1 MSERDRRPELPVG
14 TMAPVAGKPEAPAAE
29 EGDDH
34 TAREEPEATGQGES
48 DGFDDEDGVG
58 DEGSIPGIDD
68 LFGGAGRNGR
78 GPFIYAPNG
87 NINTG
92 SVHGGQ
98 RVSSHSHTTGAG
110 THRVEARE
118 GPISEDEIEDAAFG
132 FAEPEWFPEGLRKLD
147 SGVLFLTGAPGSGR
161 RTTALNLL
169 HRHSGS
175 MALRAVDSDMD
186 LATWRPTHADARGYL
201 VDGLVPK
208 YPLRPGMVGNL
219 RSLLHQA
226 NARMVIVLPEDPELV
241 RRLERD
247 LHVTPQVCRPAPP
260 RAVFDARLRAAVPDP
275 VHRNLLLAGLEPGLL
290 DDLLVPELVPAEVAE
305 LVAAV
310 VDSGEDGTDAT
321 GLRNRLSFLAE
332 GEVPDLIK
340 DLRDDSD
347 GLAFLLATC
356 VFEGLDH
363 RIIRE
368 ESERLLEVAEGR
380 LDSVLPPSEEGTG
393 DQGKREQPR
402 PNPHFVFRR
411 SLEDL
416 LRSVRA
422 QCAPKEIRATSQY
435 TFAVEPVRFTR
446 QRQAETVLRYVW
458 REYGR
463 LSQVLTS
470 WMDSVRNETE
480 LTQPVGRVMGMA
492 AGWGGGRRALRHIG
506 ALAGSERRS
515 SRIIAAHAM
524 GVAAKDPVLATEVKH
539 RLREWSWARS
549 QQLRST
555 VAYTCG
561 TDFGL
566 SRPDLAMR
574 LLGGLHHG
582 LDDEGESAVRRAVDS
597 ALVGLFNS
605 GSQTL
610 VFRHLAEWAGQ
621 EGTDAELALRNF
633 PRLLADPSW
642 FQQQL
647 LGAGECAWQ
656 IVDLVH
662 RTLDD
667 DDTFDTTARHLIGWC
682 RMAAWSEQ
690 QKEAVETLLTAL
702 AQDMRHGVFRLFVVI
717 DRHEDTDLVGRDIAR
732 RALNVWREGE
742 PAPRPP
748 YSDPH
753 SSGRTS

>member
-1 MSERDRRPELPVG
+1 MSERDRRPELP
-14 TMAPVAGKPEAPAAE
+14 AGSPAL
-29 EGDDH
+29 
-34 TAREEPEATGQGES
+34 ATGEADDDALREQPES
-48 DGFDDEDGVG
+48 TGARSGQAEPDGCGDEDGLG
-58 DEGSIPGIDD
+58 DEGSLSGIDD
-68 LFGGAGRNGR
+68 LLGGAGRDGR
-78 GPFIYAPNG
+78 LFYINAPNG

-98 RVSSHSHTTGAG
+98 RVSNHGHTTGPGAR
-110 THRVEARE
+110 RVEARE
-118 GPISEDEIEDAAFG
+118 GPISEQEIGDANFG
-132 FAEPEWFPEGLRKLD
+132 FAEPEWFPEALRRLD

-169 HRHSGS
+169 HRHSGGS

-208 YPLRPGMVGNL
+208 YALRPGMVGNL
-219 RSLLHQA
+219 RGLLQEA
-226 NARMVIVLPEDPELV
+226 DARMVIVLPDDPDIV
-241 RRLERD
+241 RSLERD
-247 LHVTPQVCRPAPP
+247 LHVTPVTCRPAPP
-260 RAVFDARLRAAVPDP
+260 REVFDARLRAAVPDP
-275 VHRNLLLAGLEPGLL
+275 ARRNRLLAGLEPGLL
-290 DDLLVPELVPAEVAE
+290 DDLLTPELVPAEVAE

-340 DLRDDSD
+340 KLHDDAD

-363 RIIRE
+363 RVIRE
-368 ESERLLEVAEGR
+368 EAERLLEVAEGR
-380 LDSVLPPSEEGTG
+380 LDSVLPPPDDGTG
-393 DQGKREQPR
+393 DQGKGGQPR

-422 QCAPKEIRATSQY
+422 QCAPKEIRAASGY

-463 LSQVLTS
+463 LSGVLTS
-470 WMDSVRNETE
+470 WMDTVRNETE

-506 ALAGSERRS
+506 TLAESEHRS

-524 GVAAKDPVLATEVKH
+524 GVAAKDPVLATEVKY
-539 RLREWSWARS
+539 RLRNWSGAQS
-549 QQLRST
+549 HQLRST

-574 LLGGLHHG
+574 LLRGLHHG
-582 LDDEGESAVRRAVDS
+582 LDDEGERVVRRAVDS

-605 GSQTL
+605 GSQAL
-610 VFRHLAEWAGQ
+610 VFRYLAAWADR
-621 EGTDAELALRNF
+621 EGPDAELALRNF
-633 PRLLADPSW
+633 PRLLTDVSW
-642 FQQQL
+642 FGEQL
-647 LGAGECAWQ
+647 LSEGEFAQ
-656 IVDLVH
+656 RIVDLVH
-662 RTLDD
+662 RSLDD
-667 DDTFDTTARHLIGWC
+667 DDTFPTTAGHLITWC
-682 RMAAWSEQ
+682 RMASWGEQ

-702 AQDMRHGVFRLFVVI
+702 AQDMRHGVFRLFVLI
-717 DRHEDTDLVGRDIAR
+717 DRHEDTDLAGRDIAR
-732 RALNVWREGE
+732 QALNAWRQGE
-742 PAPRPP
+742 PAPRSAH
-748 YSDPH
+748 SDPH
-753 SSGRTS
+753 SSGRTV

>member
-1 MSERDRRPELPVG
+1 MSERDRRPELTVG
-14 TMAPVAGKPEAPAAE
+14 SPAPAAG
-29 EGDDH
+29 EGEDY
-34 TAREEPEATGQGES
+34 APQEGPEATGARSEQGEP

-58 DEGSIPGIDD
+58 DESSTPGIDD
-68 LFGGAGRNGR
+68 LLGGAGRDGR

-92 SVHGGQ
+92 SLHGGQ
-98 RVSSHSHTTGAG
+98 NVGNHSHTTGAG
-110 THRVEARE
+110 TRRVEARE
-118 GPISEDEIEDAAFG
+118 GPISENEIGAAGFG
-132 FAEPEWFPEGLRKLD
+132 FAEPEWFPEALRELD

-169 HRHSGS
+169 HRHSRS

-201 VDGLVPK
+201 VDGLLPK
-208 YPLRPGMVGNL
+208 HALKPGMVGNL
-219 RSLLHQA
+219 RGLLNEA
-226 NARMVIVLPEDPELV
+226 DARMVIVLPDDPELV
-241 RRLERD
+241 RSLERD
-247 LHVTPQVCRPAPP
+247 LHVTLVVCRPAPP
-260 RAVFDARLRAAVPDP
+260 REVFDARLRAAVPDP
-275 VHRNLLLAGLEPGLL
+275 VRRNRLLAGLEPGLL
-290 DDLLVPELVPAEVAE
+290 DDLLTPELVPAEVAE

-310 VDSGEDGTDAT
+310 VDSGEDGTDAI

-340 DLRDDSD
+340 KLHDDSD

-368 ESERLLEVAEGR
+368 EAERLLEVADGR
-380 LDSVLPPSEEGTG
+380 LDHVLPPPDDGTG
-393 DQGKREQPR
+393 DQGKRERPR

-422 QCAPKEIRATSQY
+422 QCAPKEIRAASGY

-463 LSQVLTS
+463 LSGVLTS
-470 WMDSVRNETE
+470 WMDTVRNETE

-492 AGWGGGRRALRHIG
+492 AGWGGGRRALRHIR
-506 ALAGSERRS
+506 ALAESERRS

-524 GVAAKDPVLATEVKH
+524 GVAAEDPVLATEVKH
-539 RLREWSWARS
+539 RLRDWSWAQSR
-549 QQLRST
+549 QLRST

-566 SRPDLAMR
+566 SRPDLARR
-574 LLGGLHHG
+574 LLAGLHHG
-582 LDDEGESAVRRAVDS
+582 LDDEGERAVRRAVDS

-605 GSQTL
+605 GSQVL
-610 VFRHLAEWAGQ
+610 VFRYLVEWAGR
-621 EGTDAELALRNF
+621 EGTGAELALRNF
-633 PRLLADPSW
+633 PRLLQDPSW
-642 FQQQL
+642 FQEQL
-647 LGAGECAWQ
+647 LGEGEFAHQ

-682 RMAAWSEQ
+682 RMASWGEQ
-690 QKEAVETLLTAL
+690 QKEAVEILLTAL
-702 AQDMRHGVFRLFVVI
+702 AQDMGHGVFRLFVVM
-717 DRHEDTDLVGRDIAR
+717 DRHDDTDLAGRDIAR
-732 RALNVWREGE
+732 RALNAWREGE
-742 PAPRPP
+742 PAARPSH
-748 YSDPH
+748 SDPH
-753 SSGRTS
+753 PSGRTS

>member
-1 MSERDRRPELPVG
+1 MSERDPRPELPTG
-14 TMAPVAGKPEAPAAE
+14 SPDPAAGK
-29 EGDDH
+29 GDDS
-34 TAREEPEATGQGES
+34 APREEPEATGARSDQVEP

-58 DEGSIPGIDD
+58 DEDPIPGIDD
-68 LFGGAGRNGR
+68 LLGGAGRDGR

-92 SVHGGQ
+92 STHGGQ
-98 RVSSHSHTTGAG
+98 HVSNHSHTAGAG
-110 THRVEARE
+110 PRRVEARE
-118 GPISEDEIEDAAFG
+118 GPISEHEIGEAGFG
-132 FAEPEWFPEGLRKLD
+132 FAEPEWFPEALRKLD

-169 HRHSGS
+169 RRHSDS

-201 VDGLVPK
+201 VDGLLPK
-208 YPLRPGMVGNL
+208 HALKPGMVGNL
-219 RSLLHQA
+219 RGLLNEA
-226 NARMVIVLPEDPELV
+226 DARMVIVLPDDPELV

-247 LHVTPQVCRPAPP
+247 LHVTPVVCRPAPP
-260 RAVFDARLRAAVPDP
+260 REVFDVRLRAVVPDP
-275 VHRNLLLAGLEPGLL
+275 VRRNRLLAGLEPGLL
-290 DDLLVPELVPAEVAE
+290 DDLLTPELVPAEVAE

-310 VDSGEDGTDAT
+310 VDSGEDGTDAI

-340 DLRDDSD
+340 QLRDDSD

-368 ESERLLEVAEGR
+368 EAERLLEVAEGR
-380 LDSVLPPSEEGTG
+380 LDCELPPPDDGTG
-393 DQGKREQPR
+393 DRGKRQQPR

-422 QCAPKEIRATSQY
+422 QCAPKEIRAASGY

-458 REYGR
+458 REYGG
-463 LSQVLTS
+463 LSGVLTS
-470 WMDSVRNETE
+470 WMDAVRNETE

-492 AGWGGGRRALRHIG
+492 AGWGGGRRALRHIRT
-506 ALAGSERRS
+506 LAESDRRT

-524 GVAAKDPVLATEVKH
+524 GVAAKDPVLATEVKY
-539 RLREWSWARS
+539 RLRDWSWAQS
-549 QQLRST
+549 SQLRST

-566 SRPDLAMR
+566 SRPDVAMR

-582 LDDEGESAVRRAVDS
+582 LDDEGERAVRRAVDS

-605 GSQTL
+605 GSQAL
-610 VFRHLAEWAGQ
+610 VFRYLVEWADRKGA
-621 EGTDAELALRNF
+621 DAELATRNF
-633 PRLLADPSW
+633 PRLLAEPSW

-647 LGAGECAWQ
+647 LGGGEFALQ

-667 DDTFDTTARHLIGWC
+667 DDTFGTTSGRLISWC
-682 RMAAWSEQ
+682 RMASWGER

-702 AQDMRHGVFRLFVVI
+702 AQDMGHGVFRLFVLI
-717 DRHEDTDLVGRDIAR
+717 DRHADTDLVGRDIAR
-732 RALNVWREGE
+732 RALNAWREGE
-742 PAPRPP
+742 PTPCPP
-748 YSDPH
+748 HSDPH
-753 SSGRTS
+753 QSGRTA